1 MPARIIA
8 LLLVVVMLW
17 SLGAAMTEANGML
30 VAEVG
35 EARTDLSPVLEL
47 DTDRDRS
54 VEPQPGDRALPA
66 YAEVVGDLPAL
77 LPVCYTGPASPA
89 RATPSIVAST
99 RCRPPP
105 YLDGPRRP
113 PRRAILAP

>member
-8 LLLVVVMLW
+8 LLLVVVTLW
-17 SLGAAMTEANGML
+17 SLGVATTAANGML
-30 VAEVG
+30 ATEVG
-35 EARTDLSPVLEL
+35 EARTVLSPALEL
-47 DTDRDRS
+47 ETDRDRS

-89 RATPSIVAST
+89 SATPSIIVST
-99 RCRPPP
+99 SCRPPP

-113 PRRAILAP
+113 PRRAILTP